1 MTIGEINL
9 VIKTYQQQE
18 QDNAKATIAQNYNLA
33 YLTSIFVLNG
43 FNGKSTPTIN
53 ELFPDMF
60 PTAVD
65 KQAEK
70 DAKALALYKEQLLDY
85 AAAHNKKR
93 NNAKEGEHI

>member
-9 VIKTYQQQE
+9 IIKTYQQQE
-18 QDNAKATIAQNYNLA
+18 QDRAKETIANNYNLA

-53 ELFPDMF
+53 EIFPDMF
-60 PTAVD
+60 PTVVD
-65 KQAEK
+65 EQAEK
-70 DAKALALYKEQLLDY
+70 DAKALALYKEQMLDF

-93 NNAKEGEHI
+93 NKQRGGERI